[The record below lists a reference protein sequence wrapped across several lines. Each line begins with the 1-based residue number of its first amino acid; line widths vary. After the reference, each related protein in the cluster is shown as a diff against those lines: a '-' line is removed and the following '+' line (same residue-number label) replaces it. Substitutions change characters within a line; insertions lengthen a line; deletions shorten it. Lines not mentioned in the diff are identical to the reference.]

1 MQSSREIQYESQ
13 LLAKIGLTRP
23 RIFPKECAWY
33 RRDGTLQS
41 ARAPAD
47 AYHRIKYLERGLI
60 LDTGQID
67 RTVPLGI
74 NQQVFTLGKQA

>member
-1 MQSSREIQYESQ
+1 MQTGREIQYERQ
-13 LLAKIGLTRP
+13 FLAKVGYQGHVPSLKSVRGIAGMS
-23 RIFPKECAWY
+23 
-33 RRDGTLQS
+33 QS
-41 ARAPAD
+41 THAPAD